1 MLVSLSVQNYAL
13 IKSLQIDFTKGY
25 SAITGETGAGK
36 SILLGALGLVLGNRA
51 DLTNLKDK
59 DKKCIVEA
67 EFKIESYQIESV
79 FEVLDLDY
87 ESLTIIRRELL
98 PNGKTRAFVNDT
110 PVNLNVLNQLKE
122 YLLDIHSQ
130 DNTRSLSDKKYQFY
144 VVDALAGNLDLLA
157 LYQLEFKKYKD
168 SVKELSLLRT
178 QQDEAKQQYD
188 YNLHLYKE
196 LDTAKLKETNEI
208 EWLEAEIEKLSHA
221 EDIKNYLFESLKV
234 STEDEIGI
242 QSLLY
247 QLQTALG
254 KISAY
259 DDEYSIIFER
269 ANSIKIEL
277 DDVVFEIESLSE
289 KLEANPDDLEVLN
302 DRLMMLFDLQK
313 KHFVTSLEE
322 LIGVRD
328 ELKSKVGEVEDAQ
341 EVLKAAEKKVKTQK
355 IITSELA
362 EKISVNR
369 KGIAKSFKT
378 ELESILT
385 KMNMENAQFLV
396 DIQPSS
402 EFTEYGIDD
411 LSFLLSSN
419 KGSDFGSLKKV
430 ASGGELSRIMLGIKM
445 ILSTFVS
452 LPTILFDEIDTG
464 VSGEVATKI
473 ADVMFNMGKNMQVI
487 TITHL
492 PQVAAKAIKHYKVY
506 KKVEGDETL
515 SYLIE
520 LSQNDRVDEIAEMLG
535 GKDKSESALEHARQL
550 LNI

>member
-277 DDVVFEIESLSE
+277 DDVVFEIESLYE

-430 ASGGELSRIMLGIKM
+430 ASGGELSRVMLGIKM

>member
-402 EFTEYGIDD
+402 EFTEYGLDD

-430 ASGGELSRIMLGIKM
+430 ASGGELSRVMLGIKM

>member
-430 ASGGELSRIMLGIKM
+430 ASGGELSRVMLGIKM